1 MTDRDA
7 REPRPPAA
15 TIRDV
20 AHRAGVALSSV
31 SRVLSGHPDV
41 SEAMKRRVQN
51 AASELGYEPDL
62 LAQGLRRGST
72 KTIGF
77 VMRDISNPLFA
88 IVAKSS
94 EHVLRKAGYS
104 LLLTNSDGD
113 LATETADLAL
123 LRRRRIDGLIVSLV
137 SETAETT
144 KKALSDFDGPVV
156 LVDREVA
163 GLDAARL
170 LCDHYTG
177 VRAAVA
183 NLLKLRH
190 RRIALITGGLDV
202 RSSRERR
209 RAYLDAFAAQG
220 VPVDE
225 QWLLFGQFDNA
236 YATSTVLELLDRKR
250 PPTAIISGGVLTTAG
265 TLRALR
271 HRSLVPGSDIAVVAL
286 DGWPMFESFPFPV
299 AVVTRDPVE
308 MGTQAANLIVEALRT
323 GSKRTLVIPTV
334 FDANNAL
341 GPPPRA
347 ASRAKINTPS

>member
-1 MTDRDA
+1 MAERDTHSSS
-7 REPRPPAA
+7 P

-20 AHRAGVALSSV
+20 ANRAGVALSSV

-41 SEAMKRRVQN
+41 SESMKRRVQN
-51 AASELGYEPDL
+51 AASDLGYEPDL

-94 EHVLRKAGYS
+94 EQVLRRAGYS

-113 LATETADLAL
+113 LATERSGLAL
-123 LRRRRIDGLIVSLV
+123 LRRRRVDGLIVSLV
-137 SETAETT
+137 SETAPNTRKT
-144 KKALSDFDGPVV
+144 LSEFDGPVV
-156 LVDREVA
+156 LVDREVD

-177 VRAAVA
+177 VRAAVSQ
-183 NLLKLRH
+183 LLKLRH

-209 RAYLDAFAAQG
+209 RAYVDAFEDHG
-220 VPVDE
+220 IPVDE
-225 QWLLFGQFDNA
+225 QWLLFGEFDNA
-236 YATSTVLELLDRKR
+236 YATSTVLELLDRSR

-271 HRSLVPGSDIAVVAL
+271 HRSLVPGSDMAVVAL
-286 DGWPMFESFPFPV
+286 DGWPMFDAFPFPV

-308 MGTQAANLIVEALRT
+308 MGVQAANLLLDALSNGTR
-323 GSKRTLVIPTV
+323 RTLVVPTV
-334 FDANNAL
+334 FDANDAL
-341 GPPPRA
+341 AAPRPTTER
-347 ASRAKINTPS
+347 RARRRS